1 MRALLIGL
9 GALVVAGCGDAPVSD
24 DLSGDGESV
33 AASDTTLAS
42 ASDDAPVVEPEG
54 SQPIEEFPESFR
66 GYWDSASNR
75 EYACNDMSA
84 ELIRIEESEMFFY
97 ESGFFPNEIVQE
109 SATRL
114 RAQGRLEGVDVNR
127 DATFIF
133 ELRDGAEQ
141 LTLVEDHHEPWEYGK
156 CDSLR
161 EVD

>member
-9 GALVVAGCGDAPVSD
+9 GALVVTGCGDVPVSD
-24 DLSGDGESV
+24 HLSGDGESV
-33 AASDTTLAS
+33 SASHTALTS
-42 ASDDAPVVEPEG
+42 ASDDAPVIEPEG
-54 SQPIEEFPESFR
+54 SKPIEEFPESFR

-84 ELIRIEESEMFFY
+84 ELIRIEEDEMFFY
-97 ESGFFPNEIVQE
+97 ESGFFPDEIVQE
-109 SATRL
+109 SQTRL
-114 RAQGRLEGVDVNR
+114 QALGRLEGVDVNR
-127 DATFIF
+127 DAIFIL

-141 LTLVEDHHEPWEYGK
+141 LTLVEDDHEPWEYEK